1 MKTIFKFMLLLSTIF
16 LSITPVCTLAQSGA
30 ANSFTITGDVSSI
43 SGASLVYISCND
55 FRDSAKVQHGKFVLR
70 GKVSQPQQA
79 VLMIKRAGDVIN
91 SRTFNRKDR
100 LIFFLSNTRLSLRA
114 TDSLSNAVITGSK
127 LQDQYKAY
135 YTGLMKI
142 WDKKRPLNM
151 DFYKYEEEKNTE
163 MMRVLRKQLDVLN
176 KVEFAYATGFVRKNP
191 KSPVALYAV
200 AELAKPVLN
209 PPDFGSA
216 FQLLDASLK
225 RTPVGQQIHKLV
237 LEENAFKVG
246 DLLTEFTQP
255 DTAGKPIKLSSFR
268 GKYVLVDFWASWCGP
283 CRNETPYI
291 KRAFDQYKNRNF
303 MVLSV
308 SIDDSA
314 EKWKKAIAE
323 DGTGE
328 FVQVGDMKG
337 GANAAAKLLK
347 VSSVPQNFLIDPSGK
362 IIAKN
367 IYNLAFEST
376 LVQLFK

>member
-16 LSITPVCTLAQSGA
+16 LSMTPVFTSAQSGP

-55 FRDSAKVQHGKFVLR
+55 IRDSAKVQHGKFVLR

-79 VLMIKRAGDVIN
+79 VLTIKRAGDVIN
-91 SRTFNRKDR
+91 SRRFNRKDR
-100 LIFFLSNTRLSLRA
+100 LIFFLSNTRLYLRA

-135 YTGLMKI
+135 YAGLMKI

-163 MMRVLRKQLDVLN
+163 MMRVLRKQLDVLDTI
-176 KVEFAYATGFVRKNP
+176 EFAYATAFVKKNP

-200 AELAKPVLN
+200 GELAMPVLN

-225 RTPVGQQIHKLV
+225 KTPVGQQIHKLV
-237 LEENAFKVG
+237 LEENAFKIG

-255 DTAGKPIKLSSFR
+255 DTAGKPIRLSSFR

-283 CRNETPYI
+283 CRNEIPYI
-291 KRAFDQYKNRNF
+291 KHAFEQYKNKNF
-303 MVLSV
+303 VVLSV

-314 EKWKKAIAE
+314 KKWKEAIAE
-323 DGTGE
+323 DGASE

-347 VSSVPQNFLIDPSGK
+347 VSSVPQNFLIDPKGK

-367 IYNLAFEST
+367 IHNLAFEST
-376 LVQLFK
+376 LEQIFK